1 MKRTLLLAMII
12 SIAFGAAW
20 AEIGSLAH
28 LFLLGKGIKDTDGD
42 NLTDKISLC
51 LVIPDN
57 PSAVE
62 LAVAA
67 DIAAR
72 ANIESLVQ
80 DFSLVKR
87 ESEVPDIERAENP
100 ILIGTNIKWLR
111 AAIKDKSITVP
122 ELGPNQGYVAVFA
135 TKIQTGIVLA
145 AGSEEALLQTGRA
158 FFLRWPYFWD
168 IWGREEGSTYATLEK
183 DITQYL
189 ASDGVNLQRTII
201 KSVTYE
207 FPPLKKGP
215 GSLKKLSFNAGEI
228 KDLAVDIYV
237 TDEDD
242 QARASKAFDALRDQ
256 HRRGEK
262 TEVLSYPGCAQL
274 SIWLRYGKKNLQ
286 TVLPRVGTPR
296 RMLTPSFKDAGR
308 RGDGAGKEFD
318 LLGLFSTKGFYG
330 DMDRDGIPDALDSKV
345 IIPQSGGIKGVTQL
359 PSKLVLNTAGAS
371 FPVIYLDK
379 EVDDWR
385 TLVAPVL
392 VGPNALV
399 QELQRIGKLK
409 TPPLETGWGL
419 VQVVPRAFNKS
430 NALAFLG
437 ADANG
442 LDKVLAYFN
451 QKFPYFDEYGDGRPQ
466 VGDVAPDL
474 ERFLKGEKGAAEAF
488 FAQSLKKIGEEFK
501 DQTLESFGAE
511 LYLPQANPR
520 FEDEV
525 KKSLAAL
532 IKADSV
538 SVKSFVVSDSKKI
551 FEKDQAFSWE
561 GADAVTLVQDKM
573 KSLEAS
579 AGPFKVSLGL
589 SESPETRL
597 KIKKQVETLLAE
609 GLKVR
614 AEVDVSSSYK
624 QGFFWLVEK
633 VVPALKGKN
642 VHQLVVRFAEEKEDF
657 SRPKRFYSEPVRWLQ
672 ELYPADEFL
681 ARDLGLPLDRIRFE
695 MTPPREPVYEVV
707 ATDAKNAVL
716 LQQAFTPHIREIP
729 YMKSLPEWGSVK
741 LTTGWLRIEKGDQ
754 IVYDGAIQG
763 DLEKV
768 WDYYQGQVLAPVYA
782 HIQKKTGNAPTF
794 TKQPYFKQLKIELWS
809 SEPDYRLG
817 LDEEIVSSLEA
828 MHDEI
833 YFDTLDFLRG
843 ITELDVDEQE
853 LPEDTSRYSAP
864 GNVFPMIHPST
875 EGEAP
880 RLKVTF
886 EDWLA
891 TAPHMIIKWKEK
903 GKEEASRRIAFPSLK
918 SKPITLPALIYD
930 GLEARVES
938 LVAEFDFEKE
948 ADYLALLDILA
959 SYREL
964 VDKGLLPTGLSYPGL
979 NSIRLKLSSK
989 DMAKEEILAVL
1000 PLEPP
1005 AKVVLQ
1011 PLKPGEAIVDT
1022 GRILSP
1028 EMVQDV
1034 VNRLGRFSQ
1043 IRTFTGGRSYE
1054 KRNVPVIEIF
1064 KPLGKY
1070 ISVPRLIAQKPTLF
1084 LSGRQHAN
1092 EVSSTNTIL
1101 KLAELLASD
1110 KTYQDFVNKINFVF
1124 EPMENPD
1131 GAALAYE
1138 LQKLTPFHSLHA
1150 GRYGS
1155 LGIDVGSMGG
1165 SARPLL
1171 PEALV
1176 RRNLN
1181 AKWFPD
1187 IYLNLHGYPSHEWVQ
1202 PFSNY
1207 SPYLFRD
1214 YWIPRGWYAY
1224 YRYLDLPL
1232 YRVYKEAGEELR
1244 SFIIGEMQAD
1254 PKIKDS
1260 NKKFYDRYA
1269 RWATRWQPHL
1279 NYLEL
1284 VDGLNLYS
1292 KRRSSSAGR
1301 LSPRTQMTFV
1311 EETPELMD
1319 ETARGAWLD
1328 FLSTQ
1333 GLTYLRAHLK
1343 YLAQAKFE
1351 TARVEEES
1359 GERVRIQ
1366 FLRGRPGAV
1375 KK

>member
-1 MKRTLLLAMII
+1 MKRTILLAMII

-42 NLTDKISLC
+42 NLTDKIALC

-135 TKIQTGIVLA
+135 TKIQTGIVLV

-183 DITQYL
+183 DITHYL
-189 ASDGVNLQRTII
+189 ASDGVNLQRTIVR
-201 KSVTYE
+201 SVTYE

-242 QARASKAFDALRDQ
+242 LARASKAFDALRDQ

-274 SIWLRYGKKNLQ
+274 SVWLRYGKKNLQ

-296 RMLTPSFKDAGR
+296 RMLTPSFKDTA

-318 LLGLFSTKGFYG
+318 LPGLFSTKGFYG

-345 IIPQSGGIKGVTQL
+345 IVPQSGGIKGVTQL

-371 FPVIYLDK
+371 FPVVYLDK
-379 EVDDWR
+379 EVENR
-385 TLVAPVL
+385 KTLVAPIL

-409 TPPLETGWGL
+409 TPPLEPGWGL
-419 VQVVPRAFNKS
+419 LQVVPRAFNKS
-430 NALAFLG
+430 HALAFLG

-488 FAQSLKKIGEEFK
+488 FAHSLKKIGEEFK
-501 DQTLESFGAE
+501 DQALESFGAE

-538 SVKSFVVSDSKKI
+538 GVKSFVVSDSKKI

-561 GADAVTLVQDKM
+561 GADAVTLVEEKM
-573 KSLEAS
+573 KALDAS
-579 AGPFKVSLGL
+579 TGPFKISLGL
-589 SESPETRL
+589 SESPEMRL
-597 KIKKQVETLLAE
+597 KIKKKVEALLAE
-609 GLKVR
+609 NLKIR
-614 AEVDVSSSYK
+614 VDVEVSSSYK
-624 QGFFWLVEK
+624 QGFYWLLEK
-633 VVPALKGKN
+633 VLPALKGKN
-642 VHQLVVRFAEEKEDF
+642 VNQMVIRFAEEKEDF

-681 ARDLGLPLDRIRFE
+681 ARDLGLTLDKIRFE
-695 MTPPREPVYEVV
+695 MTPPRDPVYEVI

-716 LQQAFTPHIREIP
+716 LQQTFSPHIREIP
-729 YMKSLPEWGSVK
+729 YMRALPEWGSVK

-754 IVYDGAIQG
+754 AVYDGAIQG

-768 WDYYQGQVLAPVYA
+768 WDYYQDQVLAPVYA
-782 HIQKKTGNAPTF
+782 HIQKKTENAPTF

-930 GLEARVES
+930 GLEERVES
-938 LVAEFDFEKE
+938 LVAELDFEKE

-959 SYREL
+959 SSREL

-1000 PLEPP
+1000 PPEPP
-1005 AKVVLQ
+1005 AKIVLQ

-1022 GRILSP
+1022 GQILSP

-1034 VNRLGRFSQ
+1034 INRLGRFSQ

-1279 NYLEL
+1279 DYLEL

-1292 KRRSSSAGR
+1292 KRRSSSASR

-1351 TARVEEES
+1351 TVRVEEES